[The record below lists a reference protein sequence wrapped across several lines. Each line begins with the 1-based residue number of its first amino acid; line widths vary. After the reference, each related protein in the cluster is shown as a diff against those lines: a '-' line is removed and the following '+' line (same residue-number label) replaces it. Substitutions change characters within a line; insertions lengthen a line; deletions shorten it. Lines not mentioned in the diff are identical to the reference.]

1 MECLRARSDD
11 EMGKIGP
18 SPPGCGQ
25 NRAILR
31 CHPRRWT
38 RHSLRIPPRLAR
50 FSSAT
55 PPARKLI
62 TGSKGRP
69 SSLCLDSEAST
80 HVVGTP
86 LLLLP
91 PASRRLERFQ
101 DRYTLSA
108 LLRGRRSLGSRRLE
122 CIPFGYGNPE
132 TAIRASSQEHAPGWK
147 NYEQLPIP
155 RTICPNG
162 PMDWV
167 RHLSWP
173 KGLGLWLEW
182 EGNGEKCGRG
192 KADEFRV
199 IA

>member
-1 MECLRARSDD
+1 MAYLRATIDD
-11 EMGKIGP
+11 EIGKIGP
-18 SPPGCGQ
+18 SPSGCGE

-91 PASRRLERFQ
+91 PASRRL
-101 DRYTLSA
+101 
-108 LLRGRRSLGSRRLE
+108 
-122 CIPFGYGNPE
+122 
-132 TAIRASSQEHAPGWK
+132 RASSQEHAPGWK

-173 KGLGLWLEW
+173 KGLGLWLAW